1 MKDYIQDNQMLPS
14 KDERKILIHHE
25 NRINEIDE
33 KINRMNNSSVQ
44 IND

>member
-1 MKDYIQDNQMLPS
+1 MKDYIQDNQMLLS

>member
-1 MKDYIQDNQMLPS
+1 MKDYIQDNQMLLS

-33 KINRMNNSSVQ
+33 KINRINNSSVQ